1 MLESLFNNAAGLQVC
16 ERLLLFVSPQ
26 ITIIK
31 SGDEVGLDKTSTEC
45 EVSIVLSVTILF
57 NQIQPYNSYLS

>member
-26 ITIIK
+26 NTVIK
-31 SGDEVGLDKTSTEC
+31 SGGEVGLDETSTEC
-45 EVSIVLSVTILF
+45 KVSIVLNVTILF
-57 NQIQPYNSYLS
+57 NQIQPYNSYIS

>member
-26 ITIIK
+26 NTIIK
-31 SGDEVGLDKTSTEC
+31 SGGEVGLDQTSTEC
-45 EVSIVLSVTILF
+45 KVSIVLNVTILF
-57 NQIQPYNSYLS
+57 NQIQRYNSYIS

>member
-26 ITIIK
+26 NTVIK
-31 SGDEVGLDKTSTEC
+31 SGGEVELDETSTEC
-45 EVSIVLSVTILF
+45 KVSIVLNVTISF
-57 NQIQPYNSYLS
+57 NQIQPYNSYIS